1 MPGKNLIYF
10 FALSFSLMAVSACS
24 QQSGE
29 ENNSQSSSMLSFS
42 PDKGSI
48 SVPPGFDVVLV
59 ADKLGNARHLCVNST
74 GDVYVNL
81 GSEKSGKGLVALRDE
96 DQDGKADKVEYF
108 GSGAGTAVLI
118 HNSYL
123 YFSTNTQVYRYALAA
138 GELVPQSS
146 PELMLTL
153 PGQAQHA
160 AKALAFDGAGNMYV
174 SIGAPSNA
182 CQDPSRTRGVPG
194 QDPCPLLDNS
204 GGVWKFSATQPDQ
217 KFEDG
222 VRYATG
228 IRHIVGM
235 DWSPSLDGLYA
246 MQHGR
251 DQLHQF
257 WPEHFTE
264 AESAE
269 LPAEEMLEIQEGDNF
284 GWPYC
289 FYDQIQSKKV
299 LAPEYGGDG
308 NQVGRCS
315 QYEDPIIA
323 FPGHWAP
330 NSLKFSRTN
339 SFPSKYRD
347 GVFVAFHGSWNRSP
361 FPQQGYKVVFVP
373 FTNGKP
379 VGNYEDFATEFA
391 GDGSPINSSGQAEYR
406 PCGLAFGPDGSLY
419 VCDSSEGRVWR
430 IVYTGN

>member
-1 MPGKNLIYF
+1 MPVKNLIYF
-10 FALSFSLMAVSACS
+10 LFFSFSLIAISACS
-24 QQSGE
+24 QQSGD
-29 ENNSQSSSMLSFS
+29 ENKTRSSVLSFA

-59 ADKLGNARHLCVNST
+59 ADKLGNARHLCVDES

-96 DQDGKADKVEYF
+96 DQDGVAEKVEYF
-108 GSGAGTAVLI
+108 GAGAGTAVLI

-123 YFSTNTQVYRYALAA
+123 YYSTNTQVYRYALAA

-160 AKALAFDGAGNMYV
+160 AKALAFDGDGNMYV
-174 SIGAPSNA
+174 SIGAPANA
-182 CQDPSRTRGVPG
+182 CQEPSRTRGVPG
-194 QDPCPLLDNS
+194 QDPCLLLDNS

-217 KFEDG
+217 KIEDG

-235 DWSPSLDGLYA
+235 DWSPSLDRLYA

-264 AESAE
+264 AQSAE

-289 FYDQIQSKKV
+289 FYDQIQAKKV

-315 QYEDPIIA
+315 QYEDPVVA

-330 NSLKFSRTN
+330 NSLKFSRTS
-339 SFPSKYRD
+339 SFPSKYRN

-373 FTNGKP
+373 FANGKP

-430 IVYTGN
+430 IVYTEN